1 MWQSRVE
8 TKGYSIAYF
17 NCLAEFEARIA
28 ELPLRAGL
36 IGTLWTYYIYNIY
49 EVLTSPKVQ

>member
-8 TKGYSIAYF
+8 TEGYSIAYF

-36 IGTLWTYYIYNIY
+36 IGTLWTYYSCIY